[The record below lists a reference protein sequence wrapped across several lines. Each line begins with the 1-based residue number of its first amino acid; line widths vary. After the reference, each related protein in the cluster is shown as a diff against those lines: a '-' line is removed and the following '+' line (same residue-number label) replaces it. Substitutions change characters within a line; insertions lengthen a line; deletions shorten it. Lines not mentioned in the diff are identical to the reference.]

1 MARKKNYEIKM
12 ARLNQGVDVICQYVS
27 HDENSFVGRNFV
39 MCRIENQE
47 GPESGRL
54 QMTPM
59 LQFGARDSDATIPMR
74 IVDVIFTPTD
84 ALGEEY
90 MSVFVDE
97 TKDMNIEE
105 GAVEDTVVEEET
117 VEV

>member
-1 MARKKNYEIKM
+1 M
-12 ARLNQGVDVICQYVS
+12 ARLSQGFDIICQYVS

-39 MCRIENQE
+39 MCRIDNQE

-59 LQFGARDSDATIPMR
+59 LQFGARDTDATLPMR
-74 IVDVIFTPTD
+74 IVDVVFAPTN
-84 ALGEEY
+84 ALSEEY
-90 MSVFVDE
+90 ISVFVEE
-97 TKDMNIEE
+97 TKEMNVE
-105 GAVEDTVVEEET
+105 EDTVVEEET